1 MLTISNPNTFDWGSI
16 PFDECCKGNA
26 LDSYFTLKLFDLCF
40 SKLEERGMVNLF
52 SLILSPA
59 LEVFSTVEYEGLN
72 VNLDKTAEIGKK
84 LSDSNIDL
92 EDTLYSCPGSTKI
105 DNFSSNNHLI
115 EVLYTR
121 EGGLT
126 LYPPDKTAKGSPS
139 VSAPTL
145 KILLEQIEKEL
156 TKRNV

>member
-1 MLTISNPNTFDWGSI
+1 MLTVANPNKFDWASI

-26 LDSYFTLKLFDLCF
+26 MDAHFTLKLFDLCEE
-40 SKLEERGMVNLF
+40 KLEERRMLE
-52 SLILSPA
+52 LYTLLLSPA
-59 LEVFSTVEYEGLN
+59 LSVFSTIEYEGLN

-92 EDTLYSCPGSTKI
+92 EDTLYQCPGTTKI
-105 DNFSSNNHLI
+105 DNFSSNNDLI

-121 EGGLT
+121 EDGLT

-156 TKRNV
+156 SKRNV